1 MAKRFLRSIVQP
13 RIALTA
19 AADVAPVDLPV
30 NPVSRLI
37 LTLFGTQVAETAGG
51 LYSSVFDFLN
61 LITALSVRRQGE
73 NLIAGTLSEIAI
85 LNARL
90 TEQQISGGKFRDAV
104 GAIRSLSIPISF
116 SRYAY
121 WHEEALPAVKRG
133 DLQFFMTAGAL
144 PASFS
149 ALQWQLE
156 CVELIEDE
164 PQRYLKYV
172 ASQKNQLVAG
182 QYDLPLPIG
191 NPILGV
197 LLFDPEPIA
206 TLGRISTLGQVKLL
220 KDNVE
225 QFYPLSDWESLMN
238 DLWASVPE
246 LHRYFEVRHTENLAA
261 AYAQFANTAPW
272 KIDSDSAPQQWGFM
286 DFDPLRDGSYML
298 ETEGAAALQLRA
310 FADAGIAGGNVRYL
324 PVELVPATR
333 K

>member
-1 MAKRFLRSIVQP
+1 MPKRFLRSIVQP

-19 AADVAPVDLPV
+19 GADITPVDLPV

-37 LTLFGTQVAETAGG
+37 LTLFGTQVAETAAG

-61 LITALSVRRQGE
+61 LITAVSVRRQGE
-73 NLIAGTLSEIAI
+73 NLIAGNLADLAI
-85 LNARL
+85 LNARV

-104 GAIRSLSIPISF
+104 GAIRSLSIPLSF

-156 CVELIEDE
+156 AVELIEDE
-164 PQRYLKYV
+164 PQRYLKYITN
-172 ASQKNQLVAG
+172 QKNQLVAG
-182 QYDLPLPIG
+182 QYDLPLPLG
-191 NPILGV
+191 NPLLGI

-206 TLGRISTLGQVKLL
+206 TAARISTLGQVKLL

-225 QFYPLSDWESLMN
+225 QYYALSDWESLMN

-246 LHRYFEVRHTENLAA
+246 LHRYFELRHTENLAA
-261 AYAQFANTAPW
+261 AYAQFANTGPW
-272 KIDSDSAPQQWGFM
+272 KIDSDSAPQQWGYL
-286 DFDPLRDGSYML
+286 DFDPLRDGSYQL
-298 ETEGAAALQLRA
+298 ETEGAGAILLRA
-310 FADAGIAGGNVRYL
+310 FADVGIAGGNVRYL
-324 PVELVPATR
+324 PIELVPATR
-333 K
+333 R